1 MFSKL
6 KQFKDLK
13 DKAKT
18 LQTMLAAEV
27 VEGTAGW
34 GKVKI
39 SINGNQEV
47 QSVSIDQGAMDDR
60 AKLETLMKEAMN
72 DAFKKLQSKL
82 SAKMREGGGLDL
94 AAELQGLTKK

>member
-27 VEGTAGW
+27 AEGSAGW

-39 SINGNQEV
+39 SVNGNQEV
-47 QSVSIDQGAMDDR
+47 LSVSIEPDVLSDKT
-60 AKLETLMKEAMN
+60 KLEGLVKEAMN
-72 DAFKKLQSKL
+72 DAFKKLQAKL
-82 SAKMREGGGLDL
+82 SSKMREGGGLDL